1 MKMYENPL
9 IKLKICWIFNKKEE
23 NKKSTENNWYEWWCD
38 VMFASNFSISF
49 QFLFV
54 EKIQNDIATE
64 QITLSPEK
72 EKSFCCC
79 CCYLSNINIRQQQQ
93 QQIVFVC
100 QNSKLKMKIIFNF
113 ANRIDLGNEKKTNYY
128 YFIFQWKMKL
138 TEEMKWNER
147 KIQLPFSNVQI
158 IIHQTNKQTNIVWK
172 KNKIYYHWENI
183 LAREW

>member
-1 MKMYENPL
+1 MMFCCCCFFFKNNHLKTNKRMKMYENPL

-79 CCYLSNINIRQQQQ
+79 CCCYLSNINIRQQQ

-113 ANRIDLGNEKKTNYY
+113 ANRIDLGNEKK
-128 YFIFQWKMKL
+128 
-138 TEEMKWNER
+138 
-147 KIQLPFSNVQI
+147 QI
-158 IIHQTNKQTNIVWK
+158 IIISFFNGKWS
-172 KNKIYYHWENI
+172 
-183 LAREW
+183 